1 MNWIARVGALAL
13 GVAWGCTTKNDAHCG
28 NHDGDATCVER
39 DGAMPYC
46 DLCTAVNDGCS
57 NVINT
62 NPGCHEGDVGTSS
75 SGVASTATG
84 DTTTMSTSM
93 TTTMTTTT
101 MTSDPTDAST
111 SGGSTCPNGM
121 IDEGEECDGEDLN
134 GESCTSLGFGE
145 GPLACSAL
153 CEFDVNGCGPVA
165 GCGDHEIVP
174 PEECE
179 QADSGEPE
187 DLDMQTCNTVN
198 NQLDGEGLAC
208 GDTCRFD
215 TSACCIADGFEC
227 NPMVPCCGQCVNLV
241 VSNTCMATG

>member
-28 NHDGDATCVER
+28 NHDGDATCHER

-93 TTTMTTTT
+93 TTSMTMST
-101 MTSDPTDAST
+101 DPTDASS
-111 SGGSTCPNGM
+111 SGGPLPCGNGM
-121 IDEGEECDGEDLN
+121 IDEGEDCDGANLGDATCASRGFPG
-134 GESCTSLGFGE
+134 GE
-145 GPLACSAL
+145 
-153 CEFDVNGCGPVA
+153 
-165 GCGDHEIVP
+165 
-174 PEECE
+174 
-179 QADSGEPE
+179 
-187 DLDMQTCNTVN
+187 
-198 NQLDGEGLAC
+198 LAC
-208 GDTCRFD
+208 GDACTFDDSGCTAVGDACGDGVIQEGEDCEPGDPDDLNDATCMSVANQLGGDGLACNSNCTFD
-215 TSACCIADGFEC
+215 TSACCIADGFGC
-227 NPMVPCCGQCVNLV
+227 SDNVPCCGSCFPVTNLCVA
-241 VSNTCMATG
+241 SG